1 MNFIMAIRDL
11 HNHVVLWLSTLQPMI
26 LILARLYIA
35 WTFFKA
41 GLTKINDW
49 DSTLLLFEYE
59 YDVPLIS
66 YELAAYMGTFGELV
80 LPAFLALGFLTRINA
95 VGLFIVNVIAVIS
108 LPDMPPA
115 AYNLHV
121 IWAAVI
127 GLNIFWGAGRISV
140 DHYLAIK

>member
-35 WTFFKA
+35 WAFFKA

-127 GLNIFWGAGRISV
+127 GLNIVWGAGRICV
-140 DHYLAIK
+140 DRYLMIK